1 MMKARDVRPLLKEK
15 GFEPGV
21 ISALEKLAEQQQ
33 VLIKQ
38 QVEMA
43 TQHIKIIETM
53 ANITTVAEVMK
64 REVIEHQKRYEDDTP
79 VSGN

>member
-1 MMKARDVRPLLKEK
+1 MKARDVRPLLKEK

-38 QVEMA
+38 QLEMA
-43 TQHIKIIETM
+43 AQHIKIIETM
-53 ANITTVAEVMK
+53 SNLTSVAEVMK
-64 REVIEHQKRYEDDTP
+64 KEVIEHQKRYQDDTP